1 MCVLL
6 ITTLVPVCLTLA
18 SAVTAV
24 CMIRMT
30 ISGTESKDRAK
41 VLTSL
46 AQVIRAI
53 RGSQWGR

>member
-6 ITTLVPVCLTLA
+6 IATLVPVCLTLA
-18 SAVTAV
+18 SAVTTV
-24 CMIRMT
+24 CIIRMT
-30 ISGTESKDRAK
+30 ISGTESKDRAQ

-46 AQVIRAI
+46 AHVIHAI